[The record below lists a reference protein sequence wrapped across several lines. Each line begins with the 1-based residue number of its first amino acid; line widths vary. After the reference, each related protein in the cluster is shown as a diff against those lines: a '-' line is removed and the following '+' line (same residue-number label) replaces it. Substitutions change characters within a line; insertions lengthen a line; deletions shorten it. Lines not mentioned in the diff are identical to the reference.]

1 MTDSIYKSFDS
12 SQSLFENIWKHFP
25 NITTEVKNDVVK
37 NKLLNSS
44 REFCDLIKKKFF
56 SIKYF
61 SEGSFGAVGK
71 ISIGSKPIKAAILS
85 IERTGKNNLFY
96 VDTIVK
102 IGKQIVPIKIYRI
115 DMNTVAVTDPMSDMV
130 FGSLLGHLYDIGVNP
145 FVTKYF
151 GTYACDNNETG
162 MIIEASSYE
171 LRQILNHQSKNR
183 ITPSQ
188 LANIIAQYV
197 FSLYILKIYFGFVH
211 FDTHL
216 RNIMVTDI
224 DTTEYMYHGKS
235 MKNIEY
241 ILLETNRK
249 DNSNHKLIV
258 CIKKNKY
265 LLKIIDYG
273 SLYVSLQ
280 RSEIKRFRKD
290 LNIQTDMKDIINIGA
305 GDALSASKKSKSYA
319 NTVDLMFTL
328 INMYEYMYVGLYNTE
343 ISKID
348 PAVAEEN
355 KDYINVINNFTLNLI
370 GMTMESF
377 LEQNPQLRVRK
388 NRHGVFHWFM
398 NNHNSGIEN
407 GFENP
412 DYLILGL
419 LKSCTQFST
428 MHYFPIEGTKYT
440 NKTVSIGYW
449 EDEININNISNDN
462 SLFLTFN
469 TSDYNMMFNR
479 IEKIIDY
486 NDSCDVFDSLYCDV
500 VKLYD
505 QVPFESFQ
513 DDKIFEK
520 NDNFRIIFRNSHIES
535 NPLYKDYNSWLNGMP
550 IPKEKV
556 GKPLENVR
564 IFLVEFLKFNTASL
578 SINDPMTTAHG
589 MSVPLGHSVIFNNR
603 VLPLGFCATKTPY
616 HVSDVNQYY
625 PNDYNHFLAVLS
637 FDGSSINL
645 EPFDIFVSKHVTE
658 QKSHY
663 INKNVLEKIIF
674 IKHPPELKE
683 GLPYQ
688 WAVTV
693 GPILVWDS
701 NIVFDSEL
709 IKNAVSSKTLY
720 QNESNNLFCCNTSSY
735 YGMTDSTEI
744 QSHIIYCVR
753 KTRKGFLF
761 VEGGG
766 FMSQGIDRINAAILC
781 KNLGMEFAV
790 CVYTGYSSNILLKKN
805 SKSKYLSK
813 SPIRLTH
820 GAVMNLHW

>member
-12 SQSLFENIWKHFP
+12 SQSLFENLWKHFP
-25 NITTEVKNDVVK
+25 NITTNVEDSVVK
-37 NKLLNSS
+37 NRLLNSS

-71 ISIGSKPIKAAILS
+71 ISIGRKPIKAAVLS

-96 VDTIVK
+96 IDTIVK
-102 IGKQIVPIKIYRI
+102 IGKQIVPTKIYRI
-115 DMNTVAVTDPMSDMV
+115 DMNTVAITDPMSDMV

-151 GTYACDNNETG
+151 GTYACENNETG

-171 LRQILNHQSKNR
+171 LRQKLNRQAKNR

-188 LANIIAQYV
+188 LMNIMAQYV
-197 FSLYILKIYFGFVH
+197 YSLYILKMYYGLVH

-216 RNIMVTDI
+216 RNIMITDL
-224 DTTEYMYHGKS
+224 DTTDYMYHGKD

-241 ILLETNRK
+241 ILLETGKR
-249 DNSNHKLIV
+249 DNSNRKIIV

-273 SLYVSLQ
+273 CLFISFQ

-290 LNIQTDMKDIINIGA
+290 INIHTDMKDIMNIGA
-305 GDALSASKKSKSYA
+305 ADALASSKNSQSFA

-328 INMYEYMYVGLYNTE
+328 INIYEYMYIGLDKTE

-348 PAVAEEN
+348 PVVAEEN
-355 KDYINVINNFTLNLI
+355 KEYIDVINRFTLNLI
-370 GMTMESF
+370 GMSMESF
-377 LEQNPQLRVRK
+377 LEQNPQLRVVK
-388 NRHGVFHWFM
+388 NRYGVFHWFM
-398 NNHNSGIEN
+398 NNHNSGIYN
-407 GFENP
+407 GFENI

-419 LKSCTQFST
+419 LKSCKHFST
-428 MHYFPIEGTKYT
+428 MSYFPFEGTKYT

-449 EDEININNISNDN
+449 EEEININNITKDN

-469 TSDYNMMFNR
+469 TSDYDLMFNR
-479 IEKIIDY
+479 VEKIIEYSD
-486 NDSCDVFDSLYCDV
+486 NCDVYDGRFCDV

-505 QVPFESFQ
+505 QIPFESFQ
-513 DDKIFEK
+513 DDKVFEM
-520 NDNFRIIFRNSHIES
+520 NENFRIIFRNSHIES
-535 NPLYKDYNSWLNGMP
+535 NPLYHNYNSWLNGVP

-564 IFLVEFLKFNTASL
+564 IFLVEFLKFNSSSL
-578 SINDPMTTAHG
+578 SLNDPMITVHG
-589 MSVPLGHSVIFNNR
+589 MSVPLGNR
-603 VLPLGFCATKTPY
+603 VVIKNKVIPLGFCATKTPY
-616 HVSDVNQYY
+616 YVSGVSQYY
-625 PNDYNHFLAVLS
+625 PNAYNNFLSVLS
-637 FDGSSINL
+637 FDGDSINL
-645 EPFDIFVSKHVTE
+645 EPFNSFISKHKTE
-658 QKSHY
+658 LKSHY
-663 INKNVLEKIIF
+663 INKNVQELTTV
-674 IKHPPELKE
+674 IKRPPELKE
-683 GLPYQ
+683 GRPYI
-688 WAVTV
+688 WAATV

-701 NIVFDSEL
+701 TIVFDNEVF
-709 IKNAVSSKTLY
+709 KNALSDTILY
-720 QNESNNLFCCNTSSY
+720 KNESNRLFCCNKSSY

-753 KTRKGFLF
+753 KTHKGFLF
-761 VEGGG
+761 IEGGG
-766 FMSQGIDRINAAILC
+766 FMSQGIDRINAAVLC

-790 CVYTGYSSNILLKKN
+790 CVYSGYSSNILLKKDTE
-805 SKSKYLSK
+805 SKYLSK